1 MAEIRPFAALHYNLD
16 TFGRDL
22 SSVIAPPYD
31 VLSQQQ
37 LDRFQAA
44 SPSNIVHVDL
54 PHFPPGS
61 AGPDAAYQ
69 AADRTLK
76 GWTRSRVLVQDPS
89 PRFYAYRQ
97 DFLHG
102 GKRYSRLCLFAV
114 LRISEFGTGQVFP
127 HEQTFGGPIAD
138 RLKLMQATSCQL
150 SPIFGLVQ
158 APLHQ
163 MVAKAMADAA
173 AGWQGDLDG
182 VHHEVT
188 PVSDLKAIADLSAAL
203 APLPV
208 YIADGHHRYKT
219 AMAYRDW
226 LAGQKGSLPADHP
239 ANFVMLGLMAMQ
251 DPGNLVL
258 PTHRIVEGLTPAR
271 LTRLREASKEMLQWR
286 DLGKVSAEQAEKQ
299 TDRRQGTGLR
309 LRDRRPGP
317 GMAGNLDRRRNAA
330 AVRPRPHAG
339 LPQTGPVV
347 PAQVAVRVGAQSGR
361 RRTGQDPVHPRH
373 SRGMRCGGQGRFGD
387 PGAGLHHGR
396 TDGRVQRGGHH
407 AAKEHLFL
415 PEARHGAGRSQP
427 GVRDHRTAGP
437 RESRD
442 NRK

>member
-31 VLSQQQ
+31 VLSQRQ
-37 LDRFQAA
+37 LDRFKAA
-44 SPSNIVHVDL
+44 SGNNIVHVDL

-69 AADRTLK
+69 AANRTLQD
-76 GWTRSRVLVQDPS
+76 WLSSHVLVQDPS
-89 PRFYAYRQ
+89 KRFYAYRQ
-97 DFLHG
+97 DFPHG
-102 GKRYSRLCLFAV
+102 GRRYSRLCVFAV

-138 RLKLMQATSCQL
+138 RLKLMQATRCQL

-158 APLHQ
+158 APLHE
-163 MVAKAMADAA
+163 MVARTNADPA
-173 AGWQGDLDG
+173 AGWQADLDG
-182 VHHEVT
+182 VHHHVVPIVEA
-188 PVSDLKAIADLSAAL
+188 KAIAELCEAL

-258 PTHRIVEGLTPAR
+258 PTHRVVEGLTAAR
-271 LTRLREASKEMLQWR
+271 LAKLREASKDMLQWQ
-286 DLGKVSAEQAEKQ
+286 DLSKVSAEQAERQLAATRDKAFVFVTAEPAQ
-299 TDRRQGTGLR
+299 AWLATLTAKEMPEPYAPDRTPAFRRLALSFLHKWLIESVLNKDGGEAVRIRYTHDTSEACGRVGKDTTAILVQACTMDELMGVCNVADTMPQKSTYFYPKLGTGLV
-309 LRDRRPGP
+309 L
-317 GMAGNLDRRRNAA
+317 
-330 AVRPRPHAG
+330 
-339 LPQTGPVV
+339 
-347 PAQVAVRVGAQSGR
+347 
-361 RRTGQDPVHPRH
+361 H
-373 SRGMRCGGQGRFGD
+373 S
-387 PGAGLHHGR
+387 L
-396 TDGRVQRGGHH
+396 T
-407 AAKEHLFL
+407 
-415 PEARHGAGRSQP
+415 
-427 GVRDHRTAGP
+427 
-437 RESRD
+437 
-442 NRK
+442 